1 MSRIANTLTRTLA
14 TALAAILLPLPALAC
29 AVELILAVDTS
40 GSIDDREFALQMEG
54 TAAAFEHPSM
64 INAIEAQE
72 GGVQIILT
80 QWSGRTR
87 QRIVTEWHLIEDAP
101 TMAAFAT
108 AIRRGGR
115 HWRNYSTAIGEAL
128 EHAKRVGETV
138 PQRCKRRIVDVSG
151 DGISNEGRE
160 PRDMAQTLA
169 ALGYSVN
176 GLVIRGDSPD
186 PVEYYR
192 QNVLA
197 GPRSFLEVAE
207 GFEDYPR
214 AILRKLLREIEEH
227 ALVSHADQ
235 DDIGSD

>member
-1 MSRIANTLTRTLA
+1 MNPIYRALA
-14 TALAAILLPLPALAC
+14 TLIAIVVSPAAALAC
-29 AVELILAVDTS
+29 AVELILAVDVS
-40 GSIDDREFALQMEG
+40 GSIDDREFVLQMEG

-64 INAIEAQE
+64 INAVGAQE
-72 GGVQIILT
+72 GGIQVILT

-87 QRIVTEWHLIEDAP
+87 QRIVTDWHLIEDAP
-101 TMAAFAT
+101 SMAAFAN

-115 HWRNYSTAIGEAL
+115 YWRNYSTAIGEAL

-138 PQRCKRRIVDVSG
+138 PERCKRRIVDVSG

-160 PRDMAQTLA
+160 PRGMAQELA

-186 PVEYYR
+186 PVDYYR
-192 QNVLA
+192 KHVLA
-197 GPRSFLEVAE
+197 GPRSFLEIAE

-214 AILRKLLREIEEH
+214 AILKKLLREIEEH
-227 ALVSHADQ
+227 ALISRVE
-235 DDIGSD
+235 

>member
-1 MSRIANTLTRTLA
+1 MIRWYTLLI
-14 TALAAILLPLPALAC
+14 AILLSPATALAC

-64 INAIEAQE
+64 INAVRAQE
-72 GGVQIILT
+72 GGIQIILT

-87 QRIVTEWHLIEDAP
+87 QRIVTDWHLLEDAP
-101 TMAAFAT
+101 SMSAFAT

-138 PQRCKRRIVDVSG
+138 PQSCKRRIIDVSG

-160 PRDMAQTLA
+160 PRAMAQQLA

-186 PVEYYR
+186 PVDFYR
-192 QNVLA
+192 KNVLA
-197 GPRSFLEVAE
+197 GPRSFLEIAE

-214 AILRKLLREIEEH
+214 AILKKLLREIEEH
-227 ALVSHADQ
+227 ALISSVE
-235 DDIGSD
+235 